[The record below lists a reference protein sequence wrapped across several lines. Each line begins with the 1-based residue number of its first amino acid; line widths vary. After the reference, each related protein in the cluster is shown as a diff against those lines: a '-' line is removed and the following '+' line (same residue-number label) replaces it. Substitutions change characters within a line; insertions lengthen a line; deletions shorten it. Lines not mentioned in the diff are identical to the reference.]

1 MIMRIRPSVLCV
13 LAALFISGCA
23 ALDQEKADGLIR
35 DVNNL
40 KASLQE
46 TTSRVEHLNN
56 KVSLLQERFERYE
69 ASNKERLPAL
79 PAGPP
84 EGLRVVPLSDD
95 AVIKAQDAK
104 AKKAGE
110 LEPPQASVAVDKH
123 KEETAET
130 PETLYKKGHE
140 LYAAGN
146 FPGARMVFLK
156 IVDNYPADV
165 RATNALY
172 WAAETY
178 YSERDFSNAI
188 VRFKEVS
195 QRYPDRNKAPDALL
209 KIGLSY
215 METGDTD
222 RAREYLE
229 MVIKKYPGSEAADMA
244 KKTVDKIAKKRSE

>member
-23 ALDQEKADGLIR
+23 GLDREKADGLVR

-40 KASLQE
+40 KTSLQE
-46 TTSRVEHLNN
+46 TNSRVEHLNN
-56 KVSLLQERFERYE
+56 KLTLLQERVESYA
-69 ASNKERLPAL
+69 ASNKERPPAL
-79 PAGPP
+79 PAAPP

-95 AVIKAQDAK
+95 AVIKVQELK

-110 LEPPQASVAVDKH
+110 LEPPPASVAAGKD

-130 PETLYKKGHE
+130 PEALYKKGHE

-146 FPGARMVFLK
+146 FSGARMVFLK
-156 IVDNYPADV
+156 IVDGYPAYVLAD
-165 RATNALY
+165 NALY

-178 YSERDFSNAI
+178 YSERDFGNAI
-188 VRFKEVS
+188 ARFKEVA
-195 QRYPDRNKAPDALL
+195 QRYPDRNKAPDAVL

-215 METGDTD
+215 IETGDTD

-229 MVIKKYPGSEAADMA
+229 MVIKKYPNSEAADMA
-244 KKTVDKIAKKRSE
+244 KKTFDNMAKKRNE